1 MKFLRNLRVASR
13 LAIGFAILAV
23 MVIAVGVFAL
33 TRLARLNDELA
44 RMANV
49 RIKNFENITGM
60 LAVSHHNARARL
72 QMFLETDPAAI
83 ERLVQLQK
91 TNSEK
96 NNEYQKS
103 IEQTLDTDKDKA
115 LFEEVQKQRPLFVG
129 VRNKIFDAFN
139 AGNRDLALK
148 LMANELGTAESAYN
162 ASEEAFQTWQSQE
175 VQRAA
180 KEGAEINDATRR
192 WTVALI
198 VFALLL
204 AAAIA
209 TLITRSI
216 TRPLLA
222 AVAEAGKVAE
232 GRFKMES
239 SEELGQVSEAFGF
252 VQMVLGETV
261 ELKDRVQKENV
272 ELQANIMDLLTVVAD
287 ASDGNLTVRAKVT
300 TGALGNV
307 ADAFNSLL
315 EALQALI
322 GRVGAQIEKTN
333 QTVTLIT
340 TSSTK
345 MATGAT
351 TQANEVNAA
360 KVLVEKTTEDIKRVG
375 QAAESAADA
384 ARNTESS
391 ASEGATAIEN
401 IISGM
406 EQLRQNVQAGA
417 KKMKNL
423 GDRSMEIT
431 GIVDT
436 ISRISEQTNMLALN
450 AAIEAARAGEHGR
463 GFSVVA
469 EEVRKLAERT
479 ATATQEIAKLV
490 TAIHHETNETVAA
503 IEKQTQVVEQ
513 ESALV
518 SKAGKALIKIREV
531 SSESAS
537 LVHGISTLTK
547 AQIEGSTVVGRAI
560 NQISQIAQATLQGVE
575 GTVTTLGQLTR
586 LSTELTL
593 SMSRFKVN

>member
-518 SKAGKALIKIREV
+518 SRAGKALIKIRDV
-531 SSESAS
+531 STESAQ
-537 LVHGISTLTK
+537 LVNGISTLTK

-560 NQISQIAQATLQGVE
+560 NQISQIAQATLVGVE
-575 GTVTTLGQLTR
+575 GTVVTLGQLTL
-586 LSTELTL
+586 LSTELSK